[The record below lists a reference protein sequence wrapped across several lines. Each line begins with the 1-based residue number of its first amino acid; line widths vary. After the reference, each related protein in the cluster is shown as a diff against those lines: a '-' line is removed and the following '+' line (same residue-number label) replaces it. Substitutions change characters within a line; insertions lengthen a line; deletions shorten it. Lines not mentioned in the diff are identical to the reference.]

1 MYTNVLQM
9 EFQNMQFR
17 NLEHGSQKRL
27 LLRKLIL
34 KFYVYKQVRGNLSMA
49 IGESLFVTKY
59 LLH

>member
-1 MYTNVLQM
+1 
-9 EFQNMQFR
+9 MQFR